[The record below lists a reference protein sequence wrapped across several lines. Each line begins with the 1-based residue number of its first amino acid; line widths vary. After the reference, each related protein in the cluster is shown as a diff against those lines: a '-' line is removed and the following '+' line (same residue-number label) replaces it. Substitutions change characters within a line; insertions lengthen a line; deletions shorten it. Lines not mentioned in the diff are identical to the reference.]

1 MSGSAEALERF
12 ERQTAWPMLA
22 LALAIVPLLVI
33 PLVVDL
39 SPTAETMFFACDW
52 FVWAA
57 FAVEYGIRLYLA
69 PAKGRFVRSNIIDLV
84 TVIVPFLR
92 PLRLVRSTRLLRLL
106 RAGRAGIFLLRG
118 IKAVQNVLTRHKLH
132 YTLLV
137 AGAITV
143 GAGVIVAEFE
153 HGATDA
159 NITTVPEGLWWA
171 ITTVTTV
178 GYGDFYPVTPA
189 GRGFAVVLML
199 VGVGLFGLLA
209 ASLASFLIERGRHDE
224 VEPDDIGLED
234 IAARL
239 ERIED
244 QLSRLSSEGRAPAGS
259 GDASTSRGEPTSGGS
274 GLASP

>member
-12 ERQTAWPMLA
+12 ERQTAWPMLL

-39 SPTAETMFFACDW
+39 SPTSEKALYACDW
-52 FVWAA
+52 FIWAA

-69 PAKGRFVRSNIIDLV
+69 PAKREFIRSNIIDLV
-84 TVIVPFLR
+84 VVIVPFLR
-92 PLRLVRSTRLLRLL
+92 PLRVVRSARLLRLL
-106 RAGRAGIFLLRG
+106 RAARAGVFLLRG

-143 GAGVIVAEFE
+143 GAGVIVAEIE

-159 NITTVPEGLWWA
+159 KIMTVPEGLWWA

-178 GYGDFYPVTPA
+178 GYGDEYPVTPA

-209 ASLASFLIERGRHDE
+209 ASLASFLIERGHRDE
-224 VEPDDIGLED
+224 VDPEDIGLED

-239 ERIED
+239 KRIEE
-244 QLSRLSSEGRAPAGS
+244 QLERLSNERS
-259 GDASTSRGEPTSGGS
+259 ASDSQP
-274 GLASP
+274 